1 MKNRADSRIFWLTTW
16 LVLYTLNDMTKE
28 SNVWQ
33 QLTKDIQAVMCAVDA
48 GLRWERMDP
57 PTPESTAL
65 TADGPLHTAGT
76 KFKVIAVHWVDGERS
91 GYDGFATVLAPHFS
105 IIHLPPE
112 TAKVIYEKA
121 VNSLN

>member
-1 MKNRADSRIFWLTTW
+1 MKNRVDSRIFWLTTW

-33 QLTKDIQAVMCAVDA
+33 QMTRDIQAVMCAVDA

-65 TADGPLHTAGT
+65 TADGPLHTAGL

-91 GYDGFATVLAPHFS
+91 GYDGVATVFAPYIS
-105 IIHLPPE
+105 VIHLPPE
-112 TAKVIYEKA
+112 TAKTIYEKA
-121 VNSLN
+121 ANSLN